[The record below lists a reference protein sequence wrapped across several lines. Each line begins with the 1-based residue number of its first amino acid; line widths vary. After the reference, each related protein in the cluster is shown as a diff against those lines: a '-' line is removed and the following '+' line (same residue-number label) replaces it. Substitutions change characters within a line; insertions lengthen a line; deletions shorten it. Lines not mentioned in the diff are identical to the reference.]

1 MKRAWMLILP
11 ATLVAC
17 NAMKGEVPSRR
28 DGERLFAAV
37 CAKCHGE
44 EGRGGIASDGGPPPR
59 NFHDATFH
67 ATHTDEQLRDT
78 IIKGKNN
85 AMPAFGATF
94 TDAQMRAI
102 IAHVRTFDPRG
113 K

>member
-1 MKRAWMLILP
+1 VKRVLLLAVVLALG
-11 ATLVAC
+11 AC
-17 NAMKGEVPSRR
+17 KGMKGEVPSRR

-44 EGRGGIASDGGPPPR
+44 EGRGGIATDGGPPPR

-67 ATHTDEQLRDT
+67 ATHTDAQLVDT

-85 AMPAFGATF
+85 FMPAFGATF
-94 TDAQMRAI
+94 TDAQMQAI
-102 IAHVRTFDPRG
+102 VAHIRTFDPRG
-113 K
+113 R